1 MVAVLS
7 VPETYPW
14 RSPDEKHSSKF
25 CKSLLVIC
33 QKRVAAR
40 ARSVLPRWCPGRQHL
55 CCVPGAFFFPHGH
68 DFHWGWS
75 EWLTSCQA
83 RAGTRFLEETG
94 VEAEPDSQSL
104 IYLEKLL
111 LKALCAVNT
120 DSAVWRCQNCSFLLT
135 SFPKCSYCILQ
146 IRASDLQFLMP
157 VLFRPQDGDFP
168 VPLGFP
174 MWSYGCGFLS
184 APSFPLSVLLS
195 PYTLQQHLADHQRM
209 GGRLPRVT
217 LSSPIFAP
225 FLLHHNPF
233 SLSKL

>member
-1 MVAVLS
+1 MVVVLS

-14 RSPDEKHSSKF
+14 RSCDEKHSSKF

-40 ARSVLPRWCPGRQHL
+40 AGSVLPRWCPGRQHL
-55 CCVPGAFFFPHGH
+55 CCMPSSSHTDTT

-75 EWLTSCQA
+75 EWLTSCQE
-83 RAGTRFLEETG
+83 RTGTHFLEETG

-104 IYLEKLL
+104 IFLEKLL
-111 LKALCAVNT
+111 LKALHAVNT

-135 SFPKCSYCILQ
+135 SFPKCSYCILH
-146 IRASDLQFLMP
+146 IHASDLQFLMP
-157 VLFRPQDGDFP
+157 VLFRRQDGDFP
-168 VPLGFP
+168 VPLDFP

-184 APSFPLSVLLS
+184 APSFPLSVLPS
-195 PYTLQQHLADHQRM
+195 PYALQQLIAEHQRM

-217 LSSPIFAP
+217 LGSPIFAP
-225 FLLHHNPF
+225 FLLHHDPF
-233 SLSKL
+233 SPSKV

>member
-1 MVAVLS
+1 MSGSSGWKCVTQMMPRKATSMLCARGFLLPTRTRLS
-7 VPETYPW
+7 
-14 RSPDEKHSSKF
+14 
-25 CKSLLVIC
+25 L
-33 QKRVAAR
+33 RVVR
-40 ARSVLPRWCPGRQHL
+40 MTHVLP
-55 CCVPGAFFFPHGH
+55 
-68 DFHWGWS
+68 
-75 EWLTSCQA
+75 
-83 RAGTRFLEETG
+83 GTRFLEETG
-94 VEAEPDSQSL
+94 VEAEPDSRSL
-104 IYLEKLL
+104 IYLEKQL

-146 IRASDLQFLMP
+146 NHASDLQFLMP

-174 MWSYGCGFLS
+174 TWSYGCGFLS

-195 PYTLQQHLADHQRM
+195 PYTLQQHLAEHQSI

-217 LSSPIFAP
+217 LGSPIFAP